1 MLLGYSSISVLSQN
15 SIYSISGRVTDIE
28 GNGVFGVIVSAVPNS
43 TFGIDVLKPIL
54 MVTCY
59 WFLEEQNEYIP
70 DKELMVFLNINNGD
84 KPIYIG
90 FGSMFDVDE
99 TQKISK
105 IIIAGLEKVGK
116 RAILSGMGKLENLP
130 DTVFTIENI
139 PHTWLF

>member
-1 MLLGYSSISVLSQN
+1 MSLGYSSISILSQN

-116 RAILSGMGKLENLP
+116 RAILSGMGKL
-130 DTVFTIENI
+130 
-139 PHTWLF
+139 